1 MVIRRGAGGL
11 KDENVFA
18 ADVFLDFD
26 EGFAVGE
33 GFDGGF
39 SNFDA
44 DRSANGFAQR
54 LVGCAAKN
62 LHNLFVL
69 SLKQG
74 PPKGGRKSGRDF
86 SNGRVRCKE
95 FRRRRLEI

>member
-1 MVIRRGAGGL
+1 MVRGRTGGL
-11 KDENVFA
+11 HDENIFA
-18 ADVFLDFD
+18 TNVLFDFD

-33 GFDGGF
+33 RLDGGF
-39 SNFDA
+39 SEFDA

-62 LHNLFVL
+62 LHNLSVL

-74 PPKGGRKSGRDF
+74 PPGRWKKKRS
-86 SNGRVRCKE
+86 
-95 FRRRRLEI
+95 